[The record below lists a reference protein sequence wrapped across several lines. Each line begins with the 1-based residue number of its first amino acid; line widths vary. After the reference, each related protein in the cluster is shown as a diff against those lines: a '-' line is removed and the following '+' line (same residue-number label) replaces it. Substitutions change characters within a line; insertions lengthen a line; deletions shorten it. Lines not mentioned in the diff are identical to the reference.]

1 MRVNPAVRA
10 GYIKE
15 SNTLSQVKEFAMEI
29 KEALE
34 KHIPEITKLWMEF
47 MYFNEK
53 IEPFDTSGDN
63 VLTQVETHLRNK
75 IKSNDALVL
84 VAIDNQKVVGYSI
97 SEITQRLPYFRNRTL
112 GVIYDMAITASHRRK
127 GIGKEMLGAIKTWF
141 KKRDVK
147 RIELS
152 IVTKN
157 TIGNSF
163 WREQGFKDY
172 EQILY
177 IEN

>member
-1 MRVNPAVRA
+1 
-10 GYIKE
+10 
-15 SNTLSQVKEFAMEI
+15 MEI
-29 KEALE
+29 KEASE

-47 MYFNEK
+47 MYFNTA

-75 IKSNDALVL
+75 ITSDDSLVL
-84 VAIDNQKVVGYSI
+84 IATDNQRVVGYSI
-97 SEITQRLPYFRNRTL
+97 SQITRMPPFTRGKQL
-112 GVIYDMAITASHRRK
+112 GVIYDMAVTASYRKK
-127 GIGKEMLGAIKTWF
+127 GIGKEILDQIKSWF
-141 KKRDVK
+141 KDRDIH

-152 IVTKN
+152 VVTKN
-157 TIGNSF
+157 TIGDSF

-177 IEN
+177 LEN

>member
-1 MRVNPAVRA
+1 
-10 GYIKE
+10 
-15 SNTLSQVKEFAMEI
+15 MEI
-29 KEALE
+29 KEASE

-47 MYFNEK
+47 MYFNTA

-75 IKSNDALVL
+75 ITSDDSLVL
-84 VAIDNQKVVGYSI
+84 IATDNQRVVGYSI
-97 SEITQRLPYFRNRTL
+97 SQITRRPPFTRGKQL
-112 GVIYDMAITASHRRK
+112 GVIYDMAVTASYRKK
-127 GIGKEMLGAIKTWF
+127 GIGKEILDQIKSWF
-141 KKRDVK
+141 KDRDIH

-152 IVTKN
+152 VVTKN
-157 TIGNSF
+157 TIGDSF

-177 IEN
+177 LEN

>member
-1 MRVNPAVRA
+1 
-10 GYIKE
+10 
-15 SNTLSQVKEFAMEI
+15 MEI
-29 KEALE
+29 KEASE

-47 MYFNEK
+47 MYFNAE

-75 IKSNDALVL
+75 IRSDDSLVL
-84 VAIDNQKVVGYSI
+84 VSLDDQNVVGYSI
-97 SEITQRLPYFRNRTL
+97 SQITRMPPFSRGKNI
-112 GVIYDMAITASHRRK
+112 GVIYDMAVTASHRRK
-127 GIGKEMLGAIKTWF
+127 GIGKEMLDRIKAWF
-141 KKRDVK
+141 KERDIK
-147 RIELS
+147 RIEIS
-152 IVTKN
+152 VVTKN

-163 WREQGFKDY
+163 WREQGFQDY